1 MMRCAAAG
9 MQVGGGGSGGGG
21 LFGGSDRAR
30 AVRSAR
36 ARARA
41 AGWRAEKKYV
51 RVLDSYLYRS
61 T

>member
-9 MQVGGGGSGGGG
+9 MQVGGGGSGGGGG

-51 RVLDSYLYRS
+51 RVLDSYRS

>member
-41 AGWRAEKKYV
+41 AGV
-51 RVLDSYLYRS
+51 G
-61 T
+61 